1 MPDKKLKIDL
11 AYRPRL
17 ADLKPLNVPAALL
30 AQQPQTLAAPR
41 TTPASELK
49 KRQGYAENFLGDFVV
64 PWPAVDAELAAD
76 VYPLDNTG
84 NRLDYTHFS
93 ITMSRSRR
101 LALYVGVNIDGASSV
116 EVKRGKDA
124 WSFDGRLPAEA
135 QIGESVYADNL
146 LDRGHLVRRQDPN
159 WGKEAE
165 VANGDTFH
173 FTNCSPQMAAFNQKT
188 WLELEDYILE
198 NTRRWKS
205 RVTVFSGPVL
215 RDDDRSYRNIRVPS
229 AFWKVV
235 AFVGDDGKPS
245 ASAYM
250 IDQSRELGQ
259 LDIMFGQL
267 RTWQRSVLQI
277 EQLTGI
283 HFGALA
289 SYDGFSNEERLT
301 GTRIEARI
309 RGPQD
314 IRV

>member
-1 MPDKKLKIDL
+1 MPNAGASTVP

-17 ADLKPLNVPAALL
+17 ADLKPLTSSSALL
-30 AQQPQTLAAPR
+30 EPQALAAPR
-41 TTPASELK
+41 TTPASDLK
-49 KRQGYAENFLGDFVV
+49 KRKGYADNFLGDFIV
-64 PWPAVDAELAAD
+64 PWPSVDEELAPD
-76 VYPLDNTG
+76 VYPLENTG

-116 EVKRGKDA
+116 EVKRSKDA

-135 QIGESVYADNL
+135 QIGENVYADNL

-173 FTNCSPQMAAFNQKT
+173 FTNCSPQMGAFNQKT
-188 WLELEDYILE
+188 WLELEDYILD

-205 RVTVFSGPVL
+205 RVTVFTGPVL
-215 RDDDRSYRNIRVPS
+215 RDDDRSYRTIRIPS

-235 AFVGDDGKPS
+235 AFLGDDGKPS

-250 IDQSRELGQ
+250 IDQTTELGK
-259 LDIMFGQL
+259 LDIMFGPL
-267 RTWQRSVLQI
+267 RTWQRSVAQI

-283 HFGALA
+283 RFGDLSA
-289 SYDGFSNEERLT
+289 YDGFSNEERLT
-301 GTRIEARI
+301 GTRIEAQI

>member
-1 MPDKKLKIDL
+1 MPDKKKAIDL

-30 AQQPQTLAAPR
+30 APQTMAAPR

-76 VYPLDNTG
+76 VYPLGNTG

-124 WSFDGRLPAEA
+124 WSFDGRLPADA

-165 VANGDTFH
+165 VANSDTFH

-188 WLELEDYILE
+188 WLELEDYILD

>member
-1 MPDKKLKIDL
+1 MPDKKLTADL

-17 ADLKPLNVPAALL
+17 ADLKPLTSSSALL
-30 AQQPQTLAAPR
+30 EPQALAAPR
-41 TTPASELK
+41 TTPASDLK
-49 KRQGYAENFLGDFVV
+49 KRKGYADNFLGDFIV
-64 PWPAVDAELAAD
+64 PWPSVDEELAPD
-76 VYPLDNTG
+76 VYPLENTG

-116 EVKRGKDA
+116 EVKRSKDA

-135 QIGESVYADNL
+135 QIGENVYADNL

-173 FTNCSPQMAAFNQKT
+173 FTNCSPQMGAFNQKT
-188 WLELEDYILE
+188 WLELEDYILD

-205 RVTVFSGPVL
+205 RVTVFTGPVL
-215 RDDDRSYRNIRVPS
+215 RDDDRSYRTIRIPS

-235 AFVGDDGKPS
+235 AFLGDDGKPS

-250 IDQSRELGQ
+250 IDQTTELGK
-259 LDIMFGQL
+259 LDIMFGPL
-267 RTWQRSVLQI
+267 RTWQRSVAQI

-283 HFGALA
+283 RFGNL
-289 SYDGFSNEERLT
+289 SGYDGFSNEERLT
-301 GTRIEARI
+301 GTRIEAQI